1 MATPII
7 SAITTVW
14 TAIFTWIIS
23 SIQSLIPI
31 FWTEG
36 SGDTAGKL
44 TFLGVLA
51 IIALGVGLF
60 FLIMGVIQNFLH
72 LRG

>member
-1 MATPII
+1 MTAII
-7 SAITTVW
+7 TAITSVW
-14 TAIFTWIIS
+14 TAIFTWITS
-23 SIQSLIPI
+23 SITSLIPI
-31 FWTEG
+31 FWTDG
-36 SGDTAGKL
+36 SGSEAGQL

-51 IIALGVGLF
+51 VLALGIAVF